1 LYENSG
7 VSNLVRKNVFV
18 MTGSLI
24 ALTGLLAGCS
34 TSSSGQ
40 STSNSKQ
47 ITITFWNAYSE
58 TDNEEKT
65 IVNQVIPA
73 FEKAHP
79 NIKVENVTLPYSNM
93 QSKLFTSAAG
103 NQLPDVARLD
113 IIWMPQLAKLGVL
126 VPQQNLSGWTQLSQ
140 SVFPGSLSTNA
151 YQGQYYGLPLD
162 TNTKVLFSNPAVL
175 KAHGITSP
183 PKTMDEFV
191 ADIQKLSGGT
201 GKNRVYG
208 YTLPGDSLWQLIPWI
223 DSYGG
228 SVLSPDKKT
237 ATGYLNG
244 PKTFKAIN
252 TLVSLYKA
260 GDITGVLPGATG
272 DMDGLAKGEYAF
284 IDEGPWDVPSM
295 AQTYPKV
302 KYNMSLWPA
311 GPAGSIQVVGGE
323 DIGIFNTDAAHE
335 QAAWEFEKFM
345 MSPQVQVEM
354 QAAGQMSVLKNL
366 PNSPL
371 LKGLSYFDIFRK
383 QLKTAGA
390 RPSVPQFTQIEKD
403 IETEVTKAIQGKET
417 VQQALNN
424 ATNQANALLAQQ

>member
-1 LYENSG
+1 MKRSRLIG
-7 VSNLVRKNVFV
+7 VAGALVAI
-18 MTGSLI
+18 G
-24 ALTGLLAGCS
+24 GGLAGCGIAQSGSETNTS
-34 TSSSGQ
+34 TA
-40 STSNSKQ
+40 STGNASVAP

-58 TDNEEKT
+58 TDSEEKT
-65 IVNQVIPA
+65 IVNKIIPE
-73 FEKAHP
+73 FEKTHP
-79 NIKVENVTLPYSNM
+79 GITVQNVTLPYSNM
-93 QSKLFTSAAG
+93 QQKLLTSAAG

-126 VPQQNLSGWTQLSQ
+126 VPQQKLSGWTALSKK
-140 SVFPGSLSTNA
+140 VFPGSLSTN
-151 YQGQYYGLPLD
+151 YYNGQYYGLPLD

-175 KAHGITSP
+175 KAHGIQKP
-183 PKTMDEFV
+183 PATMAQFI
-191 ADIQKLSGGT
+191 ADIKKVSGGT

-208 YTLPGDSLWQLIPWI
+208 YDIGGDSLWNLVPWI

-228 SVLSPDKKT
+228 SVLSPNMKT

-244 PKTFKAIN
+244 PKTYQAIN

-311 GPAGSIQVVGGE
+311 GPAGSVQVVGGE
-323 DIGIFNTDAAHE
+323 DIGIFNTDPAHE
-335 QAAWEFEKFM
+335 KAAWEFEQFM
-345 MSPQVQVEM
+345 LSTEAQTQM
-354 QAAGQMSVLKNL
+354 QAVGQMSVLKTL
-366 PNSPL
+366 PQSNL
-371 LKGLSYFDIFRK
+371 LKGLDYFNIFRK
-383 QLKTAGA
+383 QLATAKA
-390 RPSVPQFTQIEKD
+390 RPSVPQFTQIEQD

-417 VQQALNN
+417 VKQALDN
-424 ATNQANALLAQQ
+424 ATKETNELLAE